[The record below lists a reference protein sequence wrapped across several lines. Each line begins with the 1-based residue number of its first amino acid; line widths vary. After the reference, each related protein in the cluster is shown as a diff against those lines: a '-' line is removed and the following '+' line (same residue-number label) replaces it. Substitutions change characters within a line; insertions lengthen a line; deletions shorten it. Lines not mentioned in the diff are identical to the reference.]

1 MMIVSVSVAVV
12 VTMLS
17 LVALFIVEQILLDFF
32 IFNLLLIMVVM
43 VMVIMAV
50 AVSVS
55 VSMRMVMI
63 VVMMSM
69 VVIVFVLTAQ
79 VVMAITRMQDLHLNQ
94 VEDQAHDSNDK
105 HDVSLDLRRHE
116 EALGCFNK

>member
-1 MMIVSVSVAVV
+1 MIVSVSVAVV

-32 IFNLLLIMVVM
+32 IFNFLLIMVVM
-43 VMVIMAV
+43 LMVIMAV
-50 AVSVS
+50 AVS

-69 VVIVFVLTAQ
+69 VVIVFVLTAE

-94 VEDQAHDSNDK
+94 VEDQAHDSNDE
-105 HDVSLDLRRHE
+105 HDISLDLRRHE

>member
-1 MMIVSVSVAVV
+1 MIVSVSVAVV

-32 IFNLLLIMVVM
+32 IFNFLLIMVVM
-43 VMVIMAV
+43 LMVIIMAV
-50 AVSVS
+50 AVS

-69 VVIVFVLTAQ
+69 VVIVFVLTAE

-94 VEDQAHDSNDK
+94 VEDQAHDSNDE
-105 HDVSLDLRRHE
+105 HDISLDLRRHE